1 MSKNQ
6 SHSVLWPVAI
16 EALKKFLVIF
26 LILLGLFLDFLLHLL
41 IVKVQILTGTPGK
54 LTMTNLTF
62 VHQTLGFAQSPLKHP
77 YFEALFTVST
87 SNGSK

>member
-6 SHSVLWPVAI
+6 SHSVLRPVAI

-26 LILLGLFLDFLLHLL
+26 LILLGLFLDFLLYLL
-41 IVKVQILTGTPGK
+41 IVKVQILTGTTGK

-62 VHQTLGFAQSPLKHP
+62 GHQTLGFAQSPLKHP
-77 YFEALFTVST
+77 YFEALFMVST